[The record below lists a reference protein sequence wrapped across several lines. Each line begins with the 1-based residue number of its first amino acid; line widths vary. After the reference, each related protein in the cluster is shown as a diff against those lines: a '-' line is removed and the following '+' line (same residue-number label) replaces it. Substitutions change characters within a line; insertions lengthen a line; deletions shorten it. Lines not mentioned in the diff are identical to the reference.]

1 MKTPKH
7 YMDCINNRTK
17 TEENPKACLYSVN
30 KRAKNHR
37 DRAREAEYRYRYDY
51 YGVGINERMKME
63 EMYNMKD
70 TMLETL
76 SPVCAHYVE
85 RDYKVPSEAPYDC
98 CETYDS
104 YKECYLLYKVGNHTF
119 HYVVDERNEKYQSF
133 VKAGKVDEL
142 VDFSTCGADVSDM
155 VSVQFVRK
163 VIALIKSGDYT
174 YVAA

>member
-1 MKTPKH
+1 
-7 YMDCINNRTK
+7 MDCINNRTI
-17 TEENPKACLYSVN
+17 TEEILEACLYSVN

-104 YKECYLLYKVGNHTF
+104 YKECYLLYKVGWIF
-119 HYVVDERNEKYQSF
+119 
-133 VKAGKVDEL
+133 
-142 VDFSTCGADVSDM
+142 C
-155 VSVQFVRK
+155 FVRATIP
-163 VIALIKSGDYT
+163 VLGEPVFRLALIHFDF
-174 YVAA
+174 A